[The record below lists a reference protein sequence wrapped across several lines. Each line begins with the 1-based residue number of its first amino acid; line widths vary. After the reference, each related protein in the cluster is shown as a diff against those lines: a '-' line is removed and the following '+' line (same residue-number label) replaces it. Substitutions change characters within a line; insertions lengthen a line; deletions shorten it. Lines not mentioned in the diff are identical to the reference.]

1 MKFFKL
7 MMIAF
12 LAMLGL
18 NSCSNDSTPPLD
30 FIEVDYSKDLVGTW
44 TYIAE
49 NGQAEAMVIKE
60 DGSFAVTGIAK
71 GGYLY
76 EEKGTIKV
84 ENNKVSL
91 VFEGDSEVFKGRLE
105 LVVGKSMSI
114 VFNEEND
121 IRLTYDYCKED
132 LSDEVIGMWVCTY
145 VPWMDADMAI
155 NVYQADGKAFFT
167 GFAVGSAN
175 GYDANIETTYKV
187 IGNLMFQSNPW
198 KWDGAPEYLAFRLNY
213 SPNGSEYGD
222 VLTNTNLMPFGDE
235 AFESTA
241 SMIRIKQN
249 LNLVNRTYDYISAYV
264 SNAKGTDEDFTIMGH
279 TFNMSKIEA
288 SNLDMMF
295 RSILSCIELNEN
307 SFKYKLRLNG
317 NEREMN
323 DPISVE
329 GNKVVVDMSAT
340 NPACRKVE
348 MYMFQDADDCQLHIY
363 MPTKSFINYFANL
376 LIPTLVSEGKLDTSN
391 ADAVEKVFAD
401 MESRIES
408 INVSLVYKARK

>member
-1 MKFFKL
+1 
-7 MMIAF
+7 MI
-12 LAMLGL
+12 LP
-18 NSCSNDSTPPLD
+18 PPLD
-30 FIEVDYSKDLVGTW
+30 FIEVDHSKDLVGTW

-60 DGSFAVTGIAK
+60 DGSFAVTGIMK

-84 ENNKVSL
+84 VNNKVSL
-91 VFEGDSEVFKGRLE
+91 VFEGDDEVFEGRLE
-105 LVVGKSMSI
+105 FVTDKSMSI
-114 VFNEEND
+114 VFNKEND
-121 IRLTYDYCKED
+121 VRLTYDYCKED
-132 LSDEVIGMWVCTY
+132 LSDEIIGLWVCTDAPTATGEPMI
-145 VPWMDADMAI
+145 VHTFMD
-155 NVYQADGKAFFT
+155 NGKAIYT
-167 GFAVGSAN
+167 GFGTFVDEYLVN
-175 GYDANIETTYKV
+175 EETTYKV
-187 IGNLMFQSNPW
+187 IGDLLFYALPQE
-198 KWDGAPEYLAFRLNY
+198 KLEEGEYPYIIKKLTY
-213 SPNGSEYGD
+213 KPNGTAYGD
-222 VLTNTNLMPFGDE
+222 IMEEKTLRAEVEKT
-235 AFESTA
+235 ST
-241 SMIRIKQN
+241 MLRIKQN

-279 TFNMSKIEA
+279 TFNIAKMEA
-288 SNLDMMF
+288 ANLDMMF

-329 GNKVVVDMSAT
+329 GNKVIVDMSAT

-376 LIPTLVSEGKLDTSN
+376 LIPTLVSEGKLDTN
-391 ADAVEKVFAD
+391 DAAAVEKVFTD
-401 MESRIES
+401 MESRVES
-408 INVSLVYKARK
+408 INVSFVMKVRK

>member
-1 MKFFKL
+1 
-7 MMIAF
+7 MI
-12 LAMLGL
+12 LP
-18 NSCSNDSTPPLD
+18 PPLD

-84 ENNKVSL
+84 VNNKVSL

-114 VFNEEND
+114 VLNEEND
-121 IRLTYDYCKED
+121 IRLTYDYCNVD
-132 LSDEVIGMWVCTY
+132 LSDEIVGMWVLNNGQEMRIHSFDEKGNA
-145 VPWMDADMAI
+145 V
-155 NVYQADGKAFFT
+155 FT
-167 GFAVGSAN
+167 GWS
-175 GYDANIETTYKV
+175 DALDEFSVLEDSEYKV
-187 IGNLMFQSNPW
+187 VGDLIFQGFSNDKDSFP
-198 KWDGAPEYLAFRLNY
+198 KYIASKLIY
-213 SPNGSEYGD
+213 SPNGTAYGD
-222 VLTNTNLMPFGDE
+222 IMSFKHRLFDGTETIQSWLRV
-235 AFESTA
+235 
-241 SMIRIKQN
+241 KQN

-279 TFNMSKIEA
+279 TFNIAKMEA

-391 ADAVEKVFAD
+391 AAAVEKVFAD

-408 INVSLVYKARK
+408 INVSLIYKARK

>member
-1 MKFFKL
+1 
-7 MMIAF
+7 MI
-12 LAMLGL
+12 LP
-18 NSCSNDSTPPLD
+18 PPLD

-44 TYIAE
+44 TYVE
-49 NGQAEAMVIKE
+49 GEQAEVIEIKE
-60 DGSFAVTGIAK
+60 DGSFNITGVMIHGA
-71 GGYLY
+71 LY

-84 ENNKVSL
+84 VNNKVSL
-91 VFEGDSEVFKGRLE
+91 VFEGDSEVFEGRLE
-105 LVVGKSMSI
+105 LVAGKSMSI
-114 VFNEEND
+114 VLNEEND
-121 IRLTYDYCKED
+121 IRLTYDYCNVD
-132 LSDEVIGMWVCTY
+132 LSDEIVGMWVLNNGQEMRIHSFDEKGNA
-145 VPWMDADMAI
+145 V
-155 NVYQADGKAFFT
+155 FT
-167 GFAVGSAN
+167 GWS
-175 GYDANIETTYKV
+175 DALDEFSVLEDSEYKV
-187 IGNLMFQSNPW
+187 VGDLIFQGFSNDKDSFP
-198 KWDGAPEYLAFRLNY
+198 KYIASKLIY
-213 SPNGSEYGD
+213 SPNGTAYGD
-222 VLTNTNLMPFGDE
+222 IMSFKHRLFDGTETIQSWLRV
-235 AFESTA
+235 
-241 SMIRIKQN
+241 KQN

-279 TFNMSKIEA
+279 TFNMSNIEA

-323 DPISVE
+323 DSISVE

-376 LIPTLVSEGKLDTSN
+376 LIPTLVSEGKLNTSD
-391 ADAVEKVFAD
+391 AAAVEKVFAD

>member
-1 MKFFKL
+1 
-7 MMIAF
+7 MI
-12 LAMLGL
+12 LP
-18 NSCSNDSTPPLD
+18 PPLD
-30 FIEVDYSKDLVGTW
+30 FIEVDHSKDLVGTW
-44 TYIAE
+44 TYVE
-49 NGQAEAMVIKE
+49 GEQAEVIEIKE
-60 DGSFAVTGIAK
+60 DGSFNITGVMIHGA
-71 GGYLY
+71 LY

-84 ENNKVSL
+84 VNNKVSL
-91 VFEGDSEVFKGRLE
+91 VFEGDDEVFEGRLE
-105 LVVGKSMSI
+105 LVAGKSMSI
-114 VFNEEND
+114 VLNEEND
-121 IRLTYDYCKED
+121 IRLTYDYCNVD
-132 LSDEVIGMWVCTY
+132 LSDEIVGMWVLNNGQEMRIHSFDEKGNA
-145 VPWMDADMAI
+145 V
-155 NVYQADGKAFFT
+155 FT
-167 GFAVGSAN
+167 GWS
-175 GYDANIETTYKV
+175 DALDEFSVLEDSEYKV
-187 IGNLMFQSNPW
+187 VGDLIFQGFSNDKDSFP
-198 KWDGAPEYLAFRLNY
+198 KYIASKLIY
-213 SPNGSEYGD
+213 SPNGTAYGD
-222 VLTNTNLMPFGDE
+222 IMSFKHRLFDGTETIQSWLRV
-235 AFESTA
+235 
-241 SMIRIKQN
+241 KQN

-279 TFNMSKIEA
+279 TFNISNIEA

-376 LIPTLVSEGKLDTSN
+376 LIPTLVSEGKLDTSD
-391 ADAVEKVFAD
+391 AAAVEKVFAD

>member
-30 FIEVDYSKDLVGTW
+30 FIEVDHSKDLVGTW
-44 TYIAE
+44 TYVE
-49 NGQAEAMVIKE
+49 GEQAEVIEIKE
-60 DGSFAVTGIAK
+60 DGSFNITGVMIHGA
-71 GGYLY
+71 LY

-84 ENNKVSL
+84 VNNKVSL
-91 VFEGDSEVFKGRLE
+91 VFEGDSEVFEGRLE
-105 LVVGKSMSI
+105 LVAGKSMSI
-114 VFNEEND
+114 VLNEEND
-121 IRLTYDYCKED
+121 IRLTYDYCNVD
-132 LSDEVIGMWVCTY
+132 LSDEIVGMWVLNNGQEMRIHSFDEKGNA
-145 VPWMDADMAI
+145 V
-155 NVYQADGKAFFT
+155 FT
-167 GFAVGSAN
+167 GWS
-175 GYDANIETTYKV
+175 DALDEFSVLEDSEYKV
-187 IGNLMFQSNPW
+187 VGDLIFQGFSNDKDSFP
-198 KWDGAPEYLAFRLNY
+198 KYIASKLIY
-213 SPNGSEYGD
+213 SPNGTAYGD
-222 VLTNTNLMPFGDE
+222 IMSFKHRLFDGTETIQSWLRV
-235 AFESTA
+235 
-241 SMIRIKQN
+241 KQN

-279 TFNMSKIEA
+279 TFNIAKMEA
-288 SNLDMMF
+288 NNLDMMF

-340 NPACRKVE
+340 NSACRKVE

-376 LIPTLVSEGKLDTSN
+376 LIPTLVSEGKLDTSD
-391 ADAVEKVFAD
+391 AAAVEKVFAD

-408 INVSLVYKARK
+408 INVSLIYKARK

>member
-7 MMIAF
+7 MMIAL

-30 FIEVDYSKDLVGTW
+30 FIEVDHSKDLVGTW
-44 TYIAE
+44 TYVE
-49 NGQAEAMVIKE
+49 GEQAEVIEIKE
-60 DGSFAVTGIAK
+60 DGSFNITGVMIHGA
-71 GGYLY
+71 LY

-84 ENNKVSL
+84 VNNKVSL
-91 VFEGDSEVFKGRLE
+91 VFEGDSEVFEGRLE
-105 LVVGKSMSI
+105 LVAGKSMSI
-114 VFNEEND
+114 VLNEEND
-121 IRLTYDYCKED
+121 IRLTYDYCNVD
-132 LSDEVIGMWVCTY
+132 LSDEIVGMWVLNNGQEMRIHSFDEKGNA
-145 VPWMDADMAI
+145 V
-155 NVYQADGKAFFT
+155 FT
-167 GFAVGSAN
+167 GWSDVLDEFSVLEDS
-175 GYDANIETTYKV
+175 EYKV
-187 IGNLMFQSNPW
+187 VGDLIFQGFSNDKDSFP
-198 KWDGAPEYLAFRLNY
+198 KYIASKLIY
-213 SPNGSEYGD
+213 SPNGTAYGD
-222 VLTNTNLMPFGDE
+222 IMSFKHRLFDGTETIQSWLRV
-235 AFESTA
+235 
-241 SMIRIKQN
+241 KQN

-279 TFNMSKIEA
+279 TFNIAKMEA
-288 SNLDMMF
+288 NNLDMMF

-340 NPACRKVE
+340 NSACRKVE

-376 LIPTLVSEGKLDTSN
+376 LIPTLVSEGKLDTSD
-391 ADAVEKVFAD
+391 AAAVEKVFAD

-408 INVSLVYKARK
+408 INVSLIYKARK